1 MRKGLALRYRRQSR
15 TMKNKIIRTL
25 LILCIGIAMVRCNK
39 DNMEPLNSSITNPL
53 YTGVF
58 TDLSTEV
65 ITRNYEDLNNNAI
78 TLKAAADAMTVGDEA
93 QLTVLKDSWRT
104 ARASWELSQA
114 ISYGPIESGAL
125 SIPIDKSPVVISEI
139 NTLLAGSAPIVIDS
153 VQAKPNVRGFHLIEY
168 LAWGTSGNKPASDLT
183 DREIDLIQVAAQD
196 IQNNTQLLYNGWK
209 ADGDNFSSS
218 LVNAGQSGSIY
229 TNQEDALVAISNGLV
244 LLADDVSG
252 VKIGIPYDAQVAT
265 GNGVNFEESRY
276 SGNSLADFRNNLLS
290 IQNIYLGKYGT
301 ADESGLTDIVE
312 SKDAALDAELKT
324 AITDAIASV
333 DAIPVSF
340 SDALANNLPV
350 VENAKIKIAELKS
363 KLETKLLPLF
373 AAN

>member
-1 MRKGLALRYRRQSR
+1 
-15 TMKNKIIRTL
+15 MKNKIVHTF
-25 LILCIGIAMVRCNK
+25 LILCIGIAMVRCSK
-39 DNMEPLNSSITNPL
+39 DNMEPLNASITNPL
-53 YTGVF
+53 YTSVF

-65 ITRNYEDLNNNAI
+65 ITKNYEDLNNNAI
-78 TLKAAADAMTVGDEA
+78 TLKAAADAMTIGDEA
-93 QLTVLKDSWRT
+93 QLTILKDSWRA
-104 ARASWELSQA
+104 ARASWEQSQA

-209 ADGDNFSSS
+209 TDGDNFSAT
-218 LVNAGQSGSIY
+218 LINAGQSGSVY
-229 TNQEDALVAISNGLV
+229 TNQEDALLAISNGLIA
-244 LLADDVSG
+244 LADDLSNI
-252 VKIGIPYDAQVAT
+252 KIGTPYDAQVAT
-265 GNGVNFEESRY
+265 GNGVDFEESRY
-276 SGNSLADFRNNLLS
+276 SGNSLADFKNNLLS

-301 ADESGLTDIVE
+301 ADKSGLTDIVE
-312 SKDAALDAELKT
+312 SKDMALDTELKT
-324 AITDAIASV
+324 AITDAIAAV

-340 SDALANNLPV
+340 SDSLANNLPT